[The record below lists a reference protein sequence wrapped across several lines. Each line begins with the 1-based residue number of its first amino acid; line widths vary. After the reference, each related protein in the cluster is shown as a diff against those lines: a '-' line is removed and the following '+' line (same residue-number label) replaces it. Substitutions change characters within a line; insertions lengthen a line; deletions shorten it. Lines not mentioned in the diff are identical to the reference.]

1 MPALTPTRLAAA
13 LKVSL
18 WCVCGLLSLT
28 GCRRSSGSASAPDGS
43 EKPLDVAS
51 AIAGC
56 RALEECDQECS
67 SGRPAACVSAGRLYE
82 YGRGI
87 AADPARAYRLYD
99 RSCELGYAGGC
110 YNAAVLLESGRGVP
124 KNTDR
129 ARELYAKVCQMGS
142 NTACERAEALSNGG
156 R

>member
-1 MPALTPTRLAAA
+1 MPALTPARFAAA

-18 WCVCGLLSLT
+18 WCVCVLLSLT
-28 GCRRSSGSASAPDGS
+28 GCRRSRSSQSPPDGS

-56 RALEECDQECS
+56 RTLEECDQECS
-67 SGRPAACVSAGRLYE
+67 SGRRAACVSAGRFYE
-82 YGRGI
+82 YGHGI

-99 RSCELGYAGGC
+99 RACELGYAGGC
-110 YNAAVLLESGRGVP
+110 YNAAVLLESGRGVA
-124 KNTDR
+124 KDVDR

-142 NTACERAEALSNGG
+142 KTACERAGG
-156 R
+156 LQNSGR